1 MIWLINV
8 HSGKL
13 EKFQNNFPRYA
24 ILSHTWGEEKD
35 EIHFGD
41 IQKDHQLSKTGPGRI
56 KFDGCCQQAKAD
68 GFDYVWIDTCC
79 IDKSHHTDYSEA
91 ITSMFSWYQT
101 AGRCYAYLADV
112 PDKSASTFD
121 NDFRR
126 SRWHTRGWTLQ
137 ELLAPQDL
145 VFYSQ
150 SWTKLGEKASMTS
163 MIEEATGIPA
173 QFLGGFLDAS
183 VAQRMSWA
191 AQRVTTRGEDMA
203 YCLFGIFNVSLP
215 IMYGEGAS
223 AAFGRLQEAILQRT
237 PDASILAWGL
247 DLQHDDLHP
256 QQPPTNRYGNILAA
270 SPQDFVNCGTV
281 VPWDNGHSG
290 QRLDVNGGYYH
301 LQLPLHTTKAGQT
314 FGLLKCYSRPQQKG
328 CIGIPLCQVEPGLET
343 DEFMRPKGSKA
354 IQLFDTDS
362 SQEPSNLRIRDLS
375 LAEDIRKFDCRY
387 GYSIEVPASGKLAVF
402 DVYPKD
408 RWDTIAKGLS
418 RTLPA
423 QDADIESIFD
433 ERIRLFMRAIAIGH
447 LGAMEYLYGQLDD
460 ATKAST
466 SAAALSTAIKSSNIE
481 ALIWLLE
488 RGFNV
493 NSQDGDGLT
502 PLGRAA
508 SEGLISV
515 CMLLL
520 QRRDVIG
527 LDIDL
532 EGSDGRSPLVLAV
545 ISDHVEVVGLLLDEK
560 ASISNMDSGAD
571 QHALTLAARYGRVEI
586 MRLLL
591 DANAD
596 LEAED
601 VNGETP
607 LTMAASKGHD
617 GVLQLLI
624 DRKANI
630 EATGRNGST
639 PLAVAAYEGHVRIS
653 RLLLDHGANAN
664 ARDDDGITPLHLA
677 ARKGHH
683 HVVKLLLDND
693 ADVDAQDRWG
703 FSALAAAAYE
713 GLEQT
718 GQLLLNSK
726 ADIESSISGGRT
738 PLIWAAANGHHRM
751 VQLLMDNGADGA
763 REVGGRT
770 ALEHC
775 LYKEDLA
782 TTRVLL
788 GKRLPEERQDI
799 RLDRAMNIAIAK
811 AFSEVV
817 RLLLREGCRIFT
829 NDQKSGFLKYA
840 KDCAEDMGDDKAQAM
855 NEIITMLEDAITP
868 RERGRSWSPNAYQQ
882 SRSSS
887 DDNGKYDDPRWKHK
901 VARYKK
907 SAKKT
912 EFSFRTS
919 TTSGLNLDA
928 INKTAQYFVD
938 YPLGPPY
945 KKIFGELGERTKI
958 LRSWIEALE
967 ERTPKGQRLVGA
979 ERDFLAEQI
988 ERVAASL
995 YPFLQ
1000 SPPRDP
1006 HSRSPLA
1013 DLRRSF
1019 GSAEPPV
1026 RQPQQQ
1032 QLPVV
1037 PVVEDSVD
1045 AVAGAPAAAAD
1056 AISRR
1061 QADDGIYKPK
1071 NAGIVIPT
1079 GSGTLRFACHLVASL
1094 TRVHRT
1100 TLPIQIVYAGDED
1113 LSEED
1118 RDTIVQAAATGDD
1131 GHIEFLDITT
1141 VFNDTTLRLA
1151 EGGWAIK
1158 PFAALGSRFEEVI
1171 LLDADVVFMQAPEQL
1186 LQQRSYREKGALLFH
1201 DRLLW
1206 KGQFPERHDWYH
1218 DMIKRPSEE
1227 LSKSRV
1233 WTERYAEEGDSG
1245 IVVLNKGRLDVLMG
1259 LLHIGWQNTYAVRNS
1274 WTYRITY
1281 GDKETYWIGLEVT
1294 GSKYSFSRHYG
1305 GMVGWR
1311 FPIRGVQTDMTQVCS
1326 FVIAHVDEVDNL
1338 LWYNGGLLKNKM
1350 GNATEFEVPTHWMID
1365 QQWVKGAKKKDM
1377 SCMVGTNVREL
1388 LDHEKNILG
1397 KSIEAAQDVDV
1408 SLELV

>member
-1 MIWLINV
+1 M
-8 HSGKL
+8 
-13 EKFQNNFPRYA
+13 
-24 ILSHTWGEEKD
+24 
-35 EIHFGD
+35 
-41 IQKDHQLSKTGPGRI
+41 
-56 KFDGCCQQAKAD
+56 
-68 GFDYVWIDTCC
+68 
-79 IDKSHHTDYSEA
+79 EA
-91 ITSMFSWYQT
+91 IV
-101 AGRCYAYLADV
+101 AGLGLFKDGV
-112 PDKSASTFD
+112 PSFPT
-121 NDFRR
+121 
-126 SRWHTRGWTLQ
+126 
-137 ELLAPQDL
+137 
-145 VFYSQ
+145 
-150 SWTKLGEKASMTS
+150 
-163 MIEEATGIPA
+163 
-173 QFLGGFLDAS
+173 
-183 VAQRMSWA
+183 A
-191 AQRVTTRGEDMA
+191 AQ
-203 YCLFGIFNVSLP
+203 
-215 IMYGEGAS
+215 
-223 AAFGRLQEAILQRT
+223 
-237 PDASILAWGL
+237 
-247 DLQHDDLHP
+247 
-256 QQPPTNRYGNILAA
+256 
-270 SPQDFVNCGTV
+270 
-281 VPWDNGHSG
+281 
-290 QRLDVNGGYYH
+290 
-301 LQLPLHTTKAGQT
+301 
-314 FGLLKCYSRPQQKG
+314 
-328 CIGIPLCQVEPGLET
+328 
-343 DEFMRPKGSKA
+343 
-354 IQLFDTDS
+354 
-362 SQEPSNLRIRDLS
+362 
-375 LAEDIRKFDCRY
+375 
-387 GYSIEVPASGKLAVF
+387 
-402 DVYPKD
+402 
-408 RWDTIAKGLS
+408 
-418 RTLPA
+418 
-423 QDADIESIFD
+423 
-433 ERIRLFMRAIAIGH
+433 
-447 LGAMEYLYGQLDD
+447 
-460 ATKAST
+460 
-466 SAAALSTAIKSSNIE
+466 
-481 ALIWLLE
+481 
-488 RGFNV
+488 
-493 NSQDGDGLT
+493 
-502 PLGRAA
+502 
-508 SEGLISV
+508 
-515 CMLLL
+515 
-520 QRRDVIG
+520 
-527 LDIDL
+527 
-532 EGSDGRSPLVLAV
+532 
-545 ISDHVEVVGLLLDEK
+545 
-560 ASISNMDSGAD
+560 
-571 QHALTLAARYGRVEI
+571 
-586 MRLLL
+586 
-591 DANAD
+591 
-596 LEAED
+596 
-601 VNGETP
+601 
-607 LTMAASKGHD
+607 
-617 GVLQLLI
+617 
-624 DRKANI
+624 
-630 EATGRNGST
+630 
-639 PLAVAAYEGHVRIS
+639 
-653 RLLLDHGANAN
+653 
-664 ARDDDGITPLHLA
+664 
-677 ARKGHH
+677 
-683 HVVKLLLDND
+683 
-693 ADVDAQDRWG
+693 
-703 FSALAAAAYE
+703 
-713 GLEQT
+713 
-718 GQLLLNSK
+718 
-726 ADIESSISGGRT
+726 
-738 PLIWAAANGHHRM
+738 
-751 VQLLMDNGADGA
+751 
-763 REVGGRT
+763 
-770 ALEHC
+770 
-775 LYKEDLA
+775 
-782 TTRVLL
+782 
-788 GKRLPEERQDI
+788 
-799 RLDRAMNIAIAK
+799 
-811 AFSEVV
+811 
-817 RLLLREGCRIFT
+817 
-829 NDQKSGFLKYA
+829 SGFLSGVLRA
-840 KDCAEDMGDDKAQAM
+840 ACREGNDFDDLFQTHGGGWFDYFFHRDTA
-855 NEIITMLEDAITP
+855 L
-868 RERGRSWSPNAYQQ
+868 
-882 SRSSS
+882 SRH
-887 DDNGKYDDPRWKHK
+887 P
-901 VARYKK
+901 
-907 SAKKT
+907 SA

-1045 AVAGAPAAAAD
+1045 AVAGAPAD

-1118 RDTIVQAAATGDD
+1118 RDTLVQAAATGDN

-1186 LQQRSYREKGALLFH
+1186 LQQRSYRDKGALLFH

-1218 DMIKRPSEE
+1218 EMIKRPSEE